1 MPFLPAHRPTQR
13 YAGPAWTKS
22 SHLTGN
28 RPMQRKA
35 RRDVKPIRSKAH
47 LLHKPAT
54 KLRFVPSKT
63 KQNKTNCAS
72 YFSKLRRRHSEA
84 SGWRIASRTEWT
96 HGARMQSSC
105 SSVARERTRRVAAW
119 RAVSV
124 LGEGSPSP
132 DRDVRRSAAHAC
144 PPAAPRGQEGGHGR
158 TARRTATTTRADKSR
173 AGHARNRVSC
183 ALAAMPRSV
192 RIDDCPH
199 VPIDRAALK
208 MLDRPLRVARR
219 LHTYTRAHSTAPAG
233 LRVAEHVRGDTVT
246 GPYAPSTRCCHVR
259 RDGPVNALMM
269 KNGCARRRGATDCC

>member
-132 DRDVRRSAAHAC
+132 DRDRAGAYGGQRRTPARPPPREAKREATGVRHG
-144 PPAAPRGQEGGHGR
+144 APR
-158 TARRTATTTRADKSR
+158 RRLVQIKVAPATRATASR
-173 AGHARNRVSC
+173 A
-183 ALAAMPRSV
+183 L
-192 RIDDCPH
+192 
-199 VPIDRAALK
+199 
-208 MLDRPLRVARR
+208 
-219 LHTYTRAHSTAPAG
+219 
-233 LRVAEHVRGDTVT
+233 
-246 GPYAPSTRCCHVR
+246 
-259 RDGPVNALMM
+259 
-269 KNGCARRRGATDCC
+269 